1 MESKNHSGQ
10 ERPLRSSNPNHPPP
24 PVSVSLRATSLQ
36 FVNTSGGDDTT
47 ADQLKNVQLPAAWW
61 ACARKGSGASIS
73 LPTIPKSPGVAAPML
88 QQGLVQQCGLG
99 AGMSECPCSSTSLG
113 IDGKKRE
120 QKSVSTTW
128 WLKVKSPTRTKEI
141 CCREES

>member
-73 LPTIPKSPGVAAPML
+73 LPTIPKSPGVWL
-88 QQGLVQQCGLG
+88 R
-99 AGMSECPCSSTSLG
+99 PCSSRAWCSRVWAWSWDVGVPLFQHFAG
-113 IDGKKRE
+113 NRWQKKG
-120 QKSVSTTW
+120 
-128 WLKVKSPTRTKEI
+128 TKE
-141 CCREES
+141 CQYYLMA